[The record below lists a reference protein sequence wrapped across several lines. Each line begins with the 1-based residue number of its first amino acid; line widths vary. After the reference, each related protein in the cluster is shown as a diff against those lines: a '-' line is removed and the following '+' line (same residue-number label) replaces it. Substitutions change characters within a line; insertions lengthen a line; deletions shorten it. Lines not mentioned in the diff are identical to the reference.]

1 MPWYCS
7 ESVSYVD
14 KEKSGRTLSLLDG
27 LAQSPCGPEV
37 MLRDNLKAVSN
48 LLVRSRCQMEE
59 RKVHSTEKMPLI
71 AI

>member
-1 MPWYCS
+1 MPGHCS
-7 ESVSYVD
+7 ESVSYED

-27 LAQSPCGPEV
+27 IAQSPHGLGV

-48 LLVRSRCQMEE
+48 LLVHSRCQVEE
-59 RKVHSTEKMPLI
+59 RKVRSTEKMPLI